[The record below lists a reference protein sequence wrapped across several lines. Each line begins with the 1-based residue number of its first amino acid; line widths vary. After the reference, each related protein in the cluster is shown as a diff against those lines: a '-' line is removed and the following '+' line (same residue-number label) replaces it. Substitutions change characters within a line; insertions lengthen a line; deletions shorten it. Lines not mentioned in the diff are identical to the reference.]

1 MPFHRAYDGASG
13 TGSPDAIN
21 LPMTI
26 PEAAPEHPLFSRLRE
41 QFVPQREIGRG
52 GMGVVYL
59 ARDEKL
65 ERPVAIKVLPQGS
78 GEQQETRERFLR
90 EARIAGQ
97 LSHPNIVPIY
107 RADEIDGHAFI
118 VMAFVEGESLAD
130 RIMARGTLD
139 PEEVAQVLREV
150 SWALAYAHA
159 RGVIHRDVK
168 PDNILI
174 EKATGRALVTDF
186 GIARDVAASRLTADG
201 TVLGT
206 VHYMSPEQVSND
218 TLDGRSDLYALG
230 VVGFQA
236 LTGRLPFDEGSAA
249 ASLVAHVTKAAPRV
263 NDFNPA
269 VPAELAAVIDRC
281 LSKDPAGRYES
292 GEALAEAL
300 TKAVTTMNESPDS
313 DKGMSRVLSESEA
326 AAIWKR
332 AAQLQAEALQ
342 RIETRVA
349 VTQHL
354 SGDHGMVPGAEVS
367 GYRLKHVQEA
377 AEEAGISRQFVALA
391 LAEIGPGQKPP
402 VAAASDE
409 RADKRATL
417 LLGSG
422 KRSLS
427 VSRIINDPPARVL
440 KEIGSLLQR
449 DPFSLQLREI
459 IGGHPLDG
467 GVMVFDLP
475 GNTELGVT
483 ISTTAKWVNTRQ
495 YLEARQVQVTIKPL
509 GPNRTEVSMFVD
521 LRPGVKPNAAASGI
535 LSGLL
540 GGIGGTIAGVAAMKA
555 AGTALMVFAPAAGIA
570 FLGIGGGTAAWYRWF
585 YQRSVD
591 KAAREMSDALA
602 AIEGSMRAEEVFG
615 GRPKLDAVFQ
625 PLGSG

>member
-1 MPFHRAYDGASG
+1 MSSQAA
-13 TGSPDAIN
+13 
-21 LPMTI
+21 
-26 PEAAPEHPLFSRLRE
+26 AAPHPLFASLRD
-41 QFVPQREIGRG
+41 QFSAQREIGRG

-65 ERPVAIKVLPQGS
+65 ERPVAIKVLPEGV
-78 GEQQETRERFLR
+78 GERQDVRHRFLR

-107 RADEIDGHAFI
+107 RADEIAGHAFI

-130 RIMARGTLD
+130 RIKARGKL
-139 PEEVAQVLREV
+139 PGEEVALLLREV

-168 PDNILI
+168 PDNILL
-174 EKATGRALVTDF
+174 EKGSGRALVTDF
-186 GIARDVAASRLTADG
+186 GIARDVSASRLTADG
-201 TVLGT
+201 TVLGS

-218 TLDGRSDLYALG
+218 ALDGRSDLYALG

-236 LTGRLPFDEGSAA
+236 LTGRLPFDEPTASAA
-249 ASLVAHVTKAAPRV
+249 LVAHVTKPAPRISEI
-263 NDFNPA
+263 NPD
-269 VPAELAAVIDRC
+269 VPPALAAIIDRC
-281 LSKDPAGRYES
+281 LMKDPAQRYES
-292 GEALAEAL
+292 GEALADAL
-300 TKAVTTMNESPDS
+300 TKALTAMTESADG
-313 DKGMSRVLSESEA
+313 DKGMSQVLSESEA

-342 RIETRVA
+342 RIESRVA
-349 VTQHL
+349 VSQHL
-354 SGDHGMVPGAEVS
+354 SGDHATAPGGEVD
-367 GYRLKHVQEA
+367 GYRIKHVQEA

-402 VAAASDE
+402 VVAASDE
-409 RADKRATL
+409 RSDRRASFI
-417 LLGSG
+417 LGTA

-475 GNTELGVT
+475 GKIELGVT
-483 ISTTAKWVNTRQ
+483 TSTTAKWVNTRQ
-495 YLEARQVQVTIKPL
+495 YLEARQVQVTIKQL
-509 GPNRTEVSMFVD
+509 GPSRTEVSMFVD

-535 LSGLL
+535 LSGML
-540 GGIGGTIAGVAAMKA
+540 GAIGSGLTAAVAIKIGGAAIAVAAP
-555 AGTALMVFAPAAGIA
+555 PAIA
-570 FLGIGGGTAAWYRWF
+570 FLGIGGLTAAWYSWF
-585 YQRSVD
+585 YKRCID

-615 GRPKLDAVFQ
+615 GRPRLDTVFQ
-625 PLGSG
+625 PVTPG